1 MTNTAAGILSWRDLA
16 DALGAL
22 AKTEG
27 SPRFLEEAFRL
38 LNRLVTVDSCAV
50 FKISAD
56 KISGA
61 QHLCTFG
68 TLDGELADFL
78 AERYVSQG
86 FLNDP
91 VVQTALPMR
100 SRVRHVPRAQYSEA
114 YRSDYF
120 RKADLIDKVTSLHS
134 SRTAL
139 FSVNFYRVTA
149 NGKFSNQD
157 LSDLERLGPILSQ
170 YVLRHVSIAADK
182 ALPDRD
188 FVRRRVDLLLDD
200 GTTIFAQLSE
210 RERQVCKRLLLGM
223 SEKELAAD
231 LGVALTTVVT
241 YRQRLYAKL
250 GITSK
255 EELFQRALVATA

>member
-1 MTNTAAGILSWRDLA
+1 MVRNFDTILSWRDLA
-16 DALGAL
+16 DSLGGL

-27 SPRFLEEAFRL
+27 SPKFFDAAFRL
-38 LNRLVTVDSCAV
+38 LNSIITVDSCAV
-50 FKISAD
+50 FKISSD

-68 TLDGELADFL
+68 NLDGELANFL
-78 AERYVSQG
+78 AERYVQQG

-100 SRVRHVPRAQYSEA
+100 NRVRHVPRAQYSEA

-157 LSDLERLGPILSQ
+157 LTDLERLGPILSQ
-170 YVLRHVSIAADK
+170 YVLRHVSTGADK
-182 ALPDRD
+182 DRD
-188 FVRRRVDLLLDD
+188 FVRRRVEMLLDD
-200 GTTIFAQLSE
+200 GTSIFAQLSE

-223 SEKELAAD
+223 SEKDLAAD
-231 LGVALTTVVT
+231 LGIAVTTVVT

-250 GITSK
+250 GTRTK
-255 EELFQRALVATA
+255 EELFQLALVATA